1 MTLCSWPPSRA
12 VNMLWI
18 EKMGKEMPDGDD
30 GDALLKNEYYEGFEH
45 KDTERDWVRVVRHD
59 E

>member
-1 MTLCSWPPSRA
+1 
-12 VNMLWI
+12 MLWI